1 MPKKQYIKRFNE
13 WIKLKKILHD
23 RNRKTGFKEGEI
35 WWCGCGE
42 NVGVEIN
49 GKTDRFARP
58 VLIYKKLNRHS
69 FLAIPIST
77 QIKTGSW
84 YVKFTFKKMLRVA
97 VLSQIK
103 VMSVYRLYDRM
114 GELDN
119 FDMDKIIAGFN
130 ALYKKS
136 SPSRLEARGRG

>member
-49 GKTDRFARP
+49 GKNKLFSRP
-58 VLIYKKLNRHS
+58 VLIFKKFNSVS
-69 FLAIPIST
+69 FAAIPLT
-77 QIKTGSW
+77 TKVKQGDW
-84 YVKFTFKKMLRVA
+84 YEEFRFHNK
-97 VLSQIK
+97 SQYAALHQ
-103 VMSVYRLYDRM
+103 VRAMSAARLYDRI
-114 GELDN
+114 GQADDA
-119 FDMDKIIAGFN
+119 DMEKIRQGFHN
-130 ALYKKS
+130 LYC
-136 SPSRLEARGRG
+136 G

>member
-1 MPKKQYIKRFNE
+1 S
-13 WIKLKKILHD
+13 
-23 RNRKTGFKEGEI
+23 
-35 WWCGCGE
+35 GE
-42 NVGVEIN
+42 NVGVEMN
-49 GKTDRFARP
+49 GKSDRFARP

-77 QIKTGSW
+77 RIKTGSW
-84 YVKFTFKKMLRVA
+84 YVKFTFRKMSRVA

-119 FDMDKIIAGFN
+119 FDMDKIITGFN

-136 SPSRLEARGRG
+136 SPSNMVARGRG

>member
-1 MPKKQYIKRFNE
+1 MVQEKAKLLEKWNKRKININNSANTPKI
-13 WIKLKKILHD
+13 
-23 RNRKTGFKEGEI
+23 TEGEL
-35 WWCGCGE
+35 WWCASGE
-42 NVGVEIN
+42 NVGVEMN

-58 VLIYKKLNRHS
+58 VLIYKKLNKHS

-84 YVKFTFKKMLRVA
+84 YIKFTFKKMLRVA

-119 FDMDKIIAGFN
+119 SNMSKIVAGFN

-136 SPSRLEARGRG
+136 SPSRVVARGRG